1 VSRRHP
7 SGRLD
12 LVDTSATRDL
22 SAAPVDLWHYVRDR
36 PRRSAVVA
44 TALVLALV
52 AVLVWI
58 GGEEPAPPSATPGT
72 PAAPSGSALPG
83 VDTTQDATYAR
94 IRPGYPDRVIVPT
107 LDVDAPVL
115 PIKAP
120 DRTLVPPA
128 DPQVLGWWA
137 DGAQPGAATGSALVV
152 GHTVH
157 SGGGALDDLE
167 TLVEGDQV
175 LVRSTRTEDGEGALR
190 TMEYVVET
198 VRVYRKGRLAERAAE
213 LFSQEVD
220 GRLVLLTC
228 EDWDGTRYLSN
239 VVVTALPVDPEV
251 SPTAGPT
258 SDSGSVDG

>member
-1 VSRRHP
+1 M
-7 SGRLD
+7 
-12 LVDTSATRDL
+12 DTPATRDL
-22 SAAPVDLWHYVRDR
+22 SAAPADLWHYVRDR
-36 PRRSAVVA
+36 PRRSSAA
-44 TALVLALV
+44 AAALLLALVLL
-52 AVLVWI
+52 AVLVRP
-58 GGEEPAPPSATPGT
+58 GGQDSPPSAAPGT
-72 PAAPSGSALPG
+72 AGTPSASSVPG

-94 IRPGYPDRVIVPT
+94 IRPGYPDRVIIPT

-115 PIKAP
+115 PIEAP

-137 DGAQPGAATGSALVV
+137 DGAQPGADTGSALVV

-167 TLVEGDQV
+167 TLDEGDQV
-175 LVRSTRTEDGEGALR
+175 LVRSTRTPGGEGSLH

-239 VVVTALPVDPEV
+239 VVVTAVPVDPEA

-258 SDSGSVDG
+258 PDSGAVDG

>member
-1 VSRRHP
+1 MGTP
-7 SGRLD
+7 
-12 LVDTSATRDL
+12 TTRDL
-22 SAAPVDLWHYVRDR
+22 ATAPVDVWHFVRDR
-36 PRRSAVVA
+36 PRRSAA
-44 TALVLALV
+44 AAAALVLALV
-52 AVLVWI
+52 TALVWV
-58 GGEEPAPPSATPGT
+58 GGEDPAPP
-72 PAAPSGSALPG
+72 PAAPAAGEPPSRSSLPG

-94 IRPGYPDRVIVPT
+94 IRPGYPDRVIVPS

-167 TLVEGDQV
+167 TLGEGDQV
-175 LVRSTRTEDGEGALR
+175 LVRSSRTEDGRGALQ

-198 VRVYRKGRLAERAAE
+198 VRVYRKGLLAERAAE

-239 VVVTALPVDPEV
+239 VVVTAIPVDPV
-251 SPTAGPT
+251 APPTDGPT
-258 SDSGSVDG
+258 SEATTDPGSVGG